1 MEALEVWELV
11 PREYEQESCPC
22 LLLMVTYGG
31 LAGAVLE
38 SLPWWCRKGRAS
50 ELTTSATTQAQ
61 IQGSELTHPQTFIIC
76 KWLGFMKGP
85 VLLIQ
90 SCRLSMTQGKDKIT
104 RRRNEDPKLMVSQKP
119 ETSNQTHDS
128 LQRTFASED
137 VWTEGYNI
145 VQFPL

>member
-1 MEALEVWELV
+1 MWELV

-61 IQGSELTHPQTFIIC
+61 IPCFELTHSSIYPTYEQLKQDWVVLQIQAAGSPPYRATTGY
-76 KWLGFMKGP
+76 LSGVP
-85 VLLIQ
+85 VRIQ
-90 SCRLSMTQGKDKIT
+90 
-104 RRRNEDPKLMVSQKP
+104 
-119 ETSNQTHDS
+119 
-128 LQRTFASED
+128 
-137 VWTEGYNI
+137 Y
-145 VQFPL
+145 